1 VERSTWTSELHG
13 VREGKQDRSRKTQAA
28 LLDAAEDLFATRGI
42 AGATIADISAA
53 AGCSIGA
60 FYHHYR
66 DKRAVQIAL
75 LERSIEE
82 YQDLVRL
89 FGDDGNWEDATIGDI
104 LLAFLEVFLAKHRSQ
119 PSRVGAAIE
128 LARGEPDFARQFAE
142 LGAVRE
148 ARLRDLLLSRGA
160 SIGHEDPELATNFII
175 DQLGSM
181 LRALMLEAGAS
192 SQSNQNSDD
201 DFIRQAVR
209 MACAYLQTELP
220 AGI

>member
-1 VERSTWTSELHG
+1 MERSKWTSELHW
-13 VREGKQDRSRKTQAA
+13 VREGKQDRSRKTQAT
-28 LLDAAEDLFATRGI
+28 LLDAAEDLFAARGI
-42 AGATIADISAA
+42 AGATIAEISAA

-82 YQDLVRL
+82 YRDLLRL
-89 FGDDGNWEDATIGDI
+89 FGDVGNWEDATIGDV
-104 LLAFLEVFLAKHRSQ
+104 LLTYLEVFLVKHRSH

-128 LARGEPDFARQFAE
+128 LARVEPVIGCRFIE
-142 LGAVRE
+142 LGAVRD
-148 ARLRDLLLSRGA
+148 ASLRDLLLARA
-160 SIGHEDPELATNFII
+160 DSIGHQDPEMATIFII

-181 LRALMLEAGAS
+181 LRAHMLEAAES
-192 SQSNQNSDD
+192 SQSTQNPDD
-201 DFIRQAVR
+201 DFIREAVC

-220 AGI
+220 ADI